1 MAVRTAWTGAVNFG
15 GFPIHL
21 AAYNATTSKSA
32 DSFKGLC
39 PCHKQPIAQI
49 KTCAVT
55 GDTIANDDL
64 LKGAEMSKGNIYALD
79 KAAVDAIKAGES
91 TKSVDVERFAPLD
104 TIPVWLA
111 DKSFRITAD
120 PKAPGADASANILW
134 NGLRAT
140 GRAAVIDGWIQKA
153 SSRPALLVIYA
164 DDEGLIGLTLPY
176 PTSLVTDVPKGA
188 FEENEKAAAMFDA
201 FVETQDYSTDD
212 FDFSAY
218 VDMYR
223 ERRDELIA
231 KAIKGEPIVVPDAP
245 APKQS
250 GPDLM
255 AAMEAAM
262 AATSKAP
269 AKKRKPAAK
278 KVKASA

>member
-21 AAYNATTSKSA
+21 AAYNATISKAA
-32 DSFKGLC
+32 DSFKSLC
-39 PCHKQPIAQI
+39 PCHKQPITQV
-49 KTCAVT
+49 KTCATT

-64 LKGAEMSKGNIYALD
+64 LKGAEMSKGNIYSLD
-79 KAAVDAIKAGES
+79 KAAVDAIKEGES
-91 TKSVDVERFAPLD
+91 TKAVDVERFAALD

-111 DKSFRITAD
+111 DKAFRVIAD
-120 PKAPGADASANILW
+120 PKVPGADASANVLW

-164 DDEGLIGLTLPY
+164 DEQGLIGLTLPY
-176 PTSLVTDVPKGA
+176 PTGLATDAPKGKFDEDA
-188 FEENEKAAAMFDA
+188 KAAKMFDA
-201 FVETQDYSTDD
+201 FVEAQDYSTDD

-231 KAIKGEPIVVPDAP
+231 KAIKGEPITVADAKP
-245 APKQS
+245 AKQS

-262 AATSKAP
+262 AATA
-269 AKKRKPAAK
+269 KPAAK
-278 KVKASA
+278 KKSAAKKKAKAAA